1 MRLDAERSSITAF
14 SQSIVLI
21 AQSYNLKNGLHPR

>member
-1 MRLDAERSSITAF
+1 MRLDAERHPPTAF

-21 AQSYNLKNGLHPR
+21 AQRYNLKNGRHWH